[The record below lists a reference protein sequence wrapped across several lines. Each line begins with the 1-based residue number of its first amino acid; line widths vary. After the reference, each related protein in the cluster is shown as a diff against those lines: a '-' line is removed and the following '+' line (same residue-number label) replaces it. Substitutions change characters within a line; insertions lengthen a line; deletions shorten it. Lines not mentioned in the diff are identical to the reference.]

1 MSSRRVTVLADM
13 RWPLQTGI
21 GEVQDAYISRKP
33 DDIILV
39 NLEVM
44 GRIGSPLSPLFISL
58 ALWRAGQSDAL
69 FWNAGFVP
77 PLFGCRRAIVF
88 VHDLTHIKY
97 YNRARRMYYN
107 IILKALYRRCAAI
120 VCVSE
125 YGRSEFL
132 AWSKIDPAK
141 VYVLKNGV
149 PRRFIENKISSIL
162 PYKYVLYPGNHRP
175 HKNLR
180 RLIQGFA
187 KSGISK
193 RGFHLVI
200 TGNENSELKLLT
212 QNSGVDGYVHFNGVV
227 AADEI
232 AKLYRGAEAIAFV
245 SLDEGFGLPIL
256 EAMASDVPVLTS
268 EIAAMPEVAGDAALT
283 VNPYSID
290 AIGDALR
297 RITSDTALRQLLIK
311 RGRARTKLFD
321 WDRSAVAFWQLMR
334 NLQEGLSAKS
344 SQKSWRRQVSHG
356 DVT

>member
-1 MSSRRVTVLADM
+1 MLSRRLTVLADM
-13 RWPLQTGI
+13 RWPPQTGI
-21 GEVQDAYISRKP
+21 GEVQDAYVSRKP
-33 DDIILV
+33 DDIFLV
-39 NLEVM
+39 DLKVR
-44 GRIGSPLSPLFISL
+44 GRIGSPLSPLFIGL
-58 ALWRAGQSDAL
+58 ALWRARQSDAL

-77 PLFGCRRAIVF
+77 PLFGCRRSIVF

-97 YNRARRMYYN
+97 YNAARRIYYN
-107 IILKALYRRCAAI
+107 VVLKALYRRCAAI

-125 YGRSEFL
+125 YGRSEFV
-132 AWSKIDPAK
+132 AWSKIDSAK

-149 PRRFIENKISSIL
+149 PKRFIENKFSSIL

-187 KSGISK
+187 KSGISE
-193 RGFHLVI
+193 RGLHLVI
-200 TGNENSELKLLT
+200 TGNENPELRLL
-212 QNSGVDGYVHFNGVV
+212 SRDCGVDGYVHFQGIVPG
-227 AADEI
+227 DDI

-268 EIAAMPEVAGDAALT
+268 DIAAMAEIAEDAALT
-283 VNPYSID
+283 VNPLSVD
-290 AIGDALR
+290 AIAGALH
-297 RITSDTALRQLLIK
+297 RITSDAALRRLLIK
-311 RGRARTKLFD
+311 KGRARIRLFD
-321 WDRSAVAFWQLMR
+321 WDRSAVAFWQLVR
-334 NLQEGLSAKS
+334 NLQETLSAGI